1 MGSIHHRSNIIIQL
15 ESFKIKDDRVVGIK
29 RKKRKKKEEER
40 EKKNRGKKDLLIRKR
55 SYHRPPVQSTCK
67 CTLDNQFE

>member
-29 RKKRKKKEEER
+29 RKKRKKKGER
-40 EKKNRGKKDLLIRKR
+40 EREKNRGKKGLTDSKKIV
-55 SYHRPPVQSTCK
+55 SPSTSAVHVQMHAG
-67 CTLDNQFE
+67 